1 MRICLPM
8 MAGFAI
14 AMAGCETLPTNGQTS
29 QKPKPSESVGTVAK
43 TGADFP
49 EPKVARPV
57 RASDVGTSSTTET
70 IKALQDELDAAAR

>member
-8 MAGFAI
+8 MAGFAL

-29 QKPKPSESVGTVAK
+29 QKPKPSDSVGTVSKA
-43 TGADFP
+43 GFDSP

-57 RASDVGTSSTTET
+57 RASDVGSSSTTET